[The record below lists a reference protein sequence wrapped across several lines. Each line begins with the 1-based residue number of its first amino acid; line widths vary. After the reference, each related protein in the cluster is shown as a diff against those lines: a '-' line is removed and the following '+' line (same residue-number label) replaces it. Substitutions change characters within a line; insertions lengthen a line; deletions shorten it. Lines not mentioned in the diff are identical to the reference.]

1 MQALPAA
8 HDRSRYASTVRNGT
22 PVNDDRQLGV
32 MRLHLLPDNDK
43 EKEKDG
49 KTPSKRPGFPG
60 RKRNDPGGPGGVG
73 GPTKGRPRIPP
84 WVIAVLF
91 LGLVA
96 YQLYMVFDP
105 QQNTP
110 SITVPYSVV
119 EQQVRA
125 GNVTEVTLTDTNIT
139 ASLEE
144 SIAWDRAGEQLVTP
158 VAGEEPQGVVEG
170 DSLTATLPPVDNTGL
185 LPLLNENNVIVKG
198 QSDSSSIFS
207 TLVVTL
213 LPFLLIVGLIIFMGR
228 QMSRGQQNV
237 FGFGRSRAKQ
247 HDPERPQV
255 TFADVAGEEEAKQEL
270 TEVVDFLRNPAKY
283 HQLGARLPRGVLL
296 VGPPGTGKTLMA
308 RAVAG
313 EAGVPFFSVS
323 ASEFVEMFVGVGAS
337 RVRDLFDKAKQN
349 APAIVFVDELDAV
362 GRQRFAGLGGSNDER
377 EQTLN
382 QMLVEMDGFETN
394 QEVIVMA
401 ATNRPDVLDP
411 ALLRPGRFDRQV
423 VIGLPDKAG
432 REAVLN
438 IHSRGLPLASD
449 VDKASLA
456 RGTTGFSGADLA
468 NLVNEAALT
477 AARRNRKEI
486 TAADF
491 EEALDKIL
499 LGTTRTGLMN
509 PKEREVVAY
518 HEAGHALVA
527 HFTPGA
533 DPLRKVSIVP
543 RGRALGV
550 TVQMPEEDRHNYSRT
565 FLHGRLAMLLGG
577 RAAEMVVYDEVTT
590 GAENDLK
597 EASGLA
603 RRMVGLWGMSKEL
616 GPVYLGTGEEHVFLG
631 REIMQD
637 KAYSDAT
644 ANRLDSAVRE
654 MVESALDRAVK
665 TTVEHRDKLD
675 ALVAAL
681 LEHETLDGKE
691 VTAIFGPGH
700 TLDPE
705 AGVVPQQP
713 ATIEAVIVD
722 NGKADAEPSGDG
734 ATAPDDSFAPA
745 GAGGEARLSS
755 EDV

>member
-1 MQALPAA
+1 
-8 HDRSRYASTVRNGT
+8 
-22 PVNDDRQLGV
+22 
-32 MRLHLLPDNDK
+32 LHLLPDNDN
-43 EKEKDG
+43 EKEPRAPG
-49 KTPSKRPGFPG
+49 KRPNLPG
-60 RKRNDPGGPGGVG
+60 RGRIGPGGPGNR
-73 GPTKGRPRIPP
+73 GRPRIPP
-84 WVIAVLF
+84 WAIAVLF

-96 YQLYMVFDP
+96 YQLYAIFDP
-105 QQNTP
+105 QRDTQ

-119 EQQVRA
+119 EQQVKA
-125 GNVTEVTLTDTNIT
+125 GNVTEVTLTDTTID
-139 ASLEE
+139 AALKQPV
-144 SIAWDRAGEQLVTP
+144 AWDRRSENLVTP
-158 VAGEEPQGVVEG
+158 PAGGQTAGISEG
-170 DSLTATLPPVDNTGL
+170 DRLRATLPPVENTAL
-185 LPLLNENNVIVKG
+185 LPLLVQNNVVVKAET
-198 QSDSSSIFS
+198 DSSSLLS
-207 TLVVTL
+207 TILVTL
-213 LPFLLIVGLIIFMGR
+213 LPFLLIVGLIAFMGR
-228 QMSRGQQNV
+228 QMTRGQQNV

-423 VIGLPDKAG
+423 VVGLPDKSG

-438 IHSRGLPLASD
+438 IHTRGLPLASD
-449 VDKASLA
+449 VDKTSLA

-527 HFTPGA
+527 HLTPAA

-565 FLHGRLAMLLGG
+565 FLLGRLAMLLGG

-597 EASGLA
+597 EASSLA
-603 RRMVGLWGMSKEL
+603 KRMVGLWGMSSDI

-631 REIMQD
+631 REIVQD
-637 KAYSDAT
+637 KAYSDST
-644 ANRLDSAVRE
+644 ANRIDTAVRE
-654 MVESALDRAVK
+654 MVEAALERAVALNS
-665 TTVEHRDKLD
+665 THRDKLD
-675 ALVAAL
+675 ALVNAL

-691 VTAIFGPGH
+691 VVEILGPSGPI
-700 TLDPE
+700 DVE
-705 AGVVPQQP
+705 AGIAPQQP
-713 ATIEAVIVD
+713 ATIEAAIAG
-722 NGKADAEPSGDG
+722 NGNAAERAEEAAAVASDEL
-734 ATAPDDSFAPA
+734 AVVMSPA
-745 GAGGEARLSS
+745 SS
-755 EDV
+755 EDPATG

>member
-1 MQALPAA
+1 M
-8 HDRSRYASTVRNGT
+8 NK
-22 PVNDDRQLGV
+22 NDLSGV
-32 MRLHLLPDNDK
+32 TRLHLLPDSDK
-43 EKEKDG
+43 DKD
-49 KTPSKRPGFPG
+49 KDAKAPAKRPNLPG
-60 RKRNDPGGPGGVG
+60 RNRFGPGGSG
-73 GPTKGRPRIPP
+73 GPANGKGRPRIPP

-96 YQLYMVFDP
+96 YQLYAIFDP
-105 QQNTP
+105 QRDSQ

-125 GNVTEVTLTDTNIT
+125 GNVSDVVLNDTIIQ
-139 ASLEE
+139 ASLKNPI
-144 SIAWDRAGEQLVTP
+144 SWDRQDEQVVTP
-158 VAGEEPQGVVEG
+158 AAGAQSQSVVSTG
-170 DSLTATLPPVDNTGL
+170 RIRATLPPVDNPEL
-185 LPLLNENNVIVKG
+185 LPMLSQNNVVVRG
-198 QSDSSSIFS
+198 ESDSSSLFS
-207 TLVVTL
+207 TLLVTL

-228 QMSRGQQNV
+228 QMTRGQQNV
-237 FGFGRSRAKQ
+237 FGFGRSRARQ

-423 VIGLPDKAG
+423 VVGLPDKSG
-432 REAVLN
+432 REAVLK
-438 IHSRGLPLASD
+438 IHARGLPLAPD
-449 VDKASLA
+449 VDLSSLA

-486 TAADF
+486 TPADF

-527 HFTPGA
+527 HFTPGS

-565 FLHGRLAMLLGG
+565 FLQGRLAMLLGG

-603 RRMVGLWGMSKEL
+603 RRMVGLWGMSQDL

-631 REIMQD
+631 REIVQE
-637 KAYSDAT
+637 KAFSDAT

-654 MVESALDRAVK
+654 MVESALVRAVSLNR
-665 TTVEHRDKLD
+665 EQRDKLD

-681 LEHETLDGKE
+681 LEHETLDARDVVE
-691 VTAIFGPGH
+691 ILGPSGRE
-700 TLDPE
+700 DIE

-713 ATIEAVIVD
+713 ATIEATVRGISRPID
-722 NGKADAEPSGDG
+722 EPQPDG
-734 ATAPDDSFAPA
+734 ATPVDEERLVSPGAPLAEELA
-745 GAGGEARLSS
+745 GQEAS
-755 EDV
+755 

>member
-1 MQALPAA
+1 MPL
-8 HDRSRYASTVRNGT
+8 DRFTDGDKDKNRSPNGSR
-22 PVNDDRQLGV
+22 
-32 MRLHLLPDNDK
+32 
-43 EKEKDG
+43 
-49 KTPSKRPGFPG
+49 RPGQNNQN
-60 RKRNDPGGPGGVG
+60 RNQQPGPGGQ
-73 GPTKGRPRIPP
+73 GPFRRPRIPA
-84 WVIAVLF
+84 WVVGALF
-91 LGLVA
+91 LVLVG
-96 YQLYMVFDP
+96 YQIYAIFGREPDAAR
-105 QQNTP
+105 
-110 SITVPYSVV
+110 ITVPYSYVLT
-119 EQQVRA
+119 QVRE
-125 GNVTEVTLTDTNIT
+125 GNVEAVTINETTIDANLREAVSWNTQTDRPATGSGGNAEVITNTENI
-139 ASLEE
+139 
-144 SIAWDRAGEQLVTP
+144 Q
-158 VAGEEPQGVVEG
+158 
-170 DSLTATLPPVDNTGL
+170 ATLPPVDDPTL
-185 LPLLNENNVIVKG
+185 MPLLTDNGVEVRG
-198 QSDSSSIFS
+198 ETDSGSFLT
-207 TLVVTL
+207 TLL
-213 LPFLLIVGLIIFMGR
+213 LSFLPFLLIIGLIIFMGR

-237 FGFGRSRAKQ
+237 FGFGRSKARQ

-255 TFADVAGEEEAKQEL
+255 TFADVAGEDEAKQEL

-296 VGPPGTGKTLMA
+296 VGPPGTGKTLTA

-337 RVRDLFDKAKQN
+337 RVRDLFDKAKQHS
-349 APAIVFVDELDAV
+349 PAIIFVDELDAV

-382 QMLVEMDGFETN
+382 QLLVEMDGFETN

-423 VIGLPDKAG
+423 VVGLPDRRG
-432 REAVLN
+432 REAIIG
-438 IHSRGLPLASD
+438 IHTRGLPISVE

-486 TAADF
+486 TPSDF

-499 LGTTRTGLMN
+499 LGTTRSGLMN
-509 PKEREVVAY
+509 AKEREVVAY

-565 FLHGRLAMLLGG
+565 YLVGRLAMLLGG
-577 RAAEMVVYDEVTT
+577 RAAEIVAYDEVTT

-597 EASGLA
+597 EATSLA
-603 RRMVGLWGMSKEL
+603 RRMVGLWGMSDDV

-631 REIMQD
+631 RELVQE
-637 KAYSDAT
+637 KAFSDAT
-644 ANRLDSAVRE
+644 SQRLDIAIRE
-654 MVESALDRAVK
+654 MVEAALVQALALNTRF
-665 TTVEHRDKLD
+665 RPQLD

-681 LEHETLDGKE
+681 LEHETLDAKQVTE
-691 VTAIFGPGH
+691 VLGPSSPE
-700 TLDPE
+700 DIE
-705 AGVVPQQP
+705 AGIVPRQP
-713 ATIEAVIVD
+713 ATVEAV
-722 NGKADAEPSGDG
+722 GSGSG
-734 ATAPDDSFAPA
+734 
-745 GAGGEARLSS
+745 SS
-755 EDV
+755 VPRD